1 MSNKKKKKKSLAEEK
16 AEKYLS
22 YGTLIGL
29 VLGLIIGTI
38 AFLISDNMFWMAL
51 APIIL
56 LFIGLGVGS
65 YLGKSKK
72 LSKKHT

>member
-1 MSNKKKKKKSLAEEK
+1 MSNKKKKKKTLADEK

-29 VLGLIIGTI
+29 ITGLLIGIIG
-38 AFLISDNMFWMAL
+38 FLLTDNMFWIAL

-56 LFIGLGVGS
+56 LFIGLGIGS

-72 LSKKHT
+72 SSKKHS

>member
-1 MSNKKKKKKSLAEEK
+1 MSNKKKNKKSAVNEK

-29 VLGLIIGTI
+29 VIGLIIGTTV
-38 AFLISDNMFWMAL
+38 FLLTDNMFWMAL
-51 APIIL
+51 APIVL
-56 LFIGLGVGS
+56 LFAGLGIGS

-72 LSKKHT
+72 AIKKHS

>member
-1 MSNKKKKKKSLAEEK
+1 MSIKKKNKKTLADEK

-29 VLGLIIGTI
+29 VIGLVIGII
-38 AFLISDNMFWMAL
+38 AFLLTDNMFWMAL

-56 LFIGLGVGS
+56 LFVGLGIGS
-65 YLGKSKK
+65 YLSKK
-72 LSKKHT
+72 IKSSKKHS

>member
-1 MSNKKKKKKSLAEEK
+1 MSNKKKQKKGLAEEK

-56 LFIGLGVGS
+56 LFVGLGVGS

-72 LSKKHT
+72 FSKKHS

>member
-1 MSNKKKKKKSLAEEK
+1 MSNKKKKKKNLAEQK

-29 VLGLIIGTI
+29 VAGLIIGTI
-38 AFLISDNMFWMAL
+38 AFLLTDNMFWMAL

-56 LFIGLGVGS
+56 LFIGH
-65 YLGKSKK
+65 YLFQQIIQQII
-72 LSKKHT
+72 LEFQHT

>member
-1 MSNKKKKKKSLAEEK
+1 MSNKKKKKKGLAEEK

>member
-56 LFIGLGVGS
+56 LFVGLGVGS

-72 LSKKHT
+72 FSKKHS